1 MEWGGYDHCE
11 ECRIY
16 GDDYLTNEN
25 GEPERYCV
33 NCPFNTDQK
42 EDMI

>member
-25 GEPERYCV
+25 GEAERCCTK
-33 NCPFNTDQK
+33 CPFNTDQK